1 MNELSFLNR
10 RGGFLFF
17 IIFIHILTARE
28 GGKWR
33 GVLDT
38 YFLTIF
44 FGGGDA

>member
-1 MNELSFLNR
+1 MNELGFLNR

-33 GVLDT
+33 GGMLEVGCVVL
-38 YFLTIF
+38 
-44 FGGGDA
+44 